1 MTPKTERPIGM
12 FDSGIGGLTVLN
24 ALHKVLPNEK
34 VVYLGDTA
42 RLPYGDKSAET
53 ILRYSIE
60 NSIFLMEHWIKV
72 LVIACNT
79 ASSVA
84 VEKLGQLFNIPVIGV
99 IEPGAERAAQ
109 STRNGHVA
117 VIGTRATIQSGAYE
131 KALLKRLP
139 NGKILS
145 IACPLFVPLI
155 EEGLHDHKATE
166 LLIAE
171 YLKPLKEAKVDTLL
185 LGCTH
190 YLALENAIREQLGEH
205 VTIVDSASTCAEKV
219 KQVLEQNAITT
230 TANEKVSHLFYASD
244 NPEKF
249 RLLGQKF
256 IDFELPIVNLQKAF
270 SIPTPK

>member
-1 MTPKTERPIGM
+1 MIAKSDRPIGM

-24 ALHKVLPNEK
+24 ALQKLLPNEK
-34 VVYLGDTA
+34 VVYFGDTA

-60 NSIFLMEHWIKV
+60 NSIFLMEHRIKA

-99 IEPGAERAAQ
+99 IQPGAEKAAKV
-109 STRNGHVA
+109 TKNGHIA
-117 VIGTRATIQSGAYE
+117 VLGTRGTIQSGAYE
-131 KALLKRLP
+131 KELRARLP
-139 NGKILS
+139 EGNIIS
-145 IACPLFVPLI
+145 IACPLFVHLI
-155 EEGLHDHKATE
+155 EEGFHNHPASH
-166 LLIAE
+166 LIIAD
-171 YLKPLKEAKVDTLL
+171 YLRPLKDAKVDTLL

-190 YLALENAIREQLGEH
+190 YLALEKAIRNYLGDEIA
-205 VTIVDSASTCAEKV
+205 IVDSASTCAEKIEEILTQE
-219 KQVLEQNAITT
+219 KIRSASK
-230 TANEKVSHLFYASD
+230 EKVSHLFYASD

-256 IDFELPIVNLQKAF
+256 MESELPSVNFPQTF
-270 SIPTPK
+270 SIPQTT

>member
-1 MTPKTERPIGM
+1 MAAKGDRPIGM

-24 ALHKVLPNEK
+24 ALQKLLPNEK
-34 VVYLGDTA
+34 VVYFGDTA

-60 NSIFLMEHWIKV
+60 NSIFLMEHRIKA

-99 IEPGAERAAQ
+99 IQPGAERAAQ
-109 STRNGHVA
+109 VTKNGHIA
-117 VIGTRATIQSGAYE
+117 VLGTRATIQSGAYE
-131 KALLKRLP
+131 KELLALLP
-139 NGKILS
+139 QGKIQS

-155 EEGLHDHKATE
+155 EEGFHNHAASE
-166 LLIAE
+166 LIIAD
-171 YLKPLKEAKVDTLL
+171 YLKPVKEAKVDTLL

-190 YLALENAIREQLGEH
+190 YLALEKAIRNYLGEKIA
-205 VTIVDSASTCAEKV
+205 IVDSASTCAEKIEEILT
-219 KQVLEQNAITT
+219 QEQMRSSSA
-230 TANEKVSHLFYASD
+230 EKVSHLFYASD

-256 IDFELPIVNLQKAF
+256 MECTIPNVNFPQAF
-270 SIPTPK
+270 STQPT

>member
-1 MTPKTERPIGM
+1 MIPKQDRPIGM

-24 ALHKVLPNEK
+24 ALQKVLPKEK

-42 RLPYGDKSAET
+42 RLPYGDKSPET

-109 STRNGHVA
+109 ATRNGNVA

-131 KALLKRLP
+131 RELQKRLP
-139 NGKILS
+139 KGKILS

-155 EEGLHDHKATE
+155 EEGLHDHIATE

-171 YLKPLKEAKVDTLL
+171 YLKPLKEAQVDTLL

-190 YLALENAIREQLGEH
+190 YLALEKVIRKQLGDH
-205 VTIVDSASTCAEKV
+205 ITIVDSASTCAEKV
-219 KQVLEQNAITT
+219 KQVLTENSLESSAG
-230 TANEKVSHLFYASD
+230 EKVSHLFYASD

-256 IDFELPIVNLQKAF
+256 IDGELPIVNLPQTF
-270 SIPTPK
+270 SIPTAK